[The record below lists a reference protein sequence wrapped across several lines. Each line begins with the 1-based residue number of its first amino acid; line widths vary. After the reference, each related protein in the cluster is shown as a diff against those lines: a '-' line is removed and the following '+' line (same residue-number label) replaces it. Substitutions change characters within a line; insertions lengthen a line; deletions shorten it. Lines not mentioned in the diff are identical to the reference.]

1 MATRV
6 RDRGLCMM
14 EWVDQLTRVRNAPPL
29 VPVPHMH
36 AAIKHDRAAAHG
48 DHHAAAAYVLP
59 GAQRQDLNVGLAGHR
74 LPRRLR

>member
-1 MATRV
+1 
-6 RDRGLCMM
+6 M
-14 EWVDQLTRVRNAPPL
+14 EKTVQHPCVHAPPL

-36 AAIKHDRAAAHG
+36 AAIKHDSAAAHG
-48 DHHAAAAYVLP
+48 DHHAAAAYVLT